1 MRLENK
7 IAIITGASSGI
18 GLATVK
24 KFVTEGAKVVMADIN
39 EETGLKIAQELGL
52 DFVKTDVSKTEDIQ
66 NLINTTVQKFG
77 GLDIMVNNAGI
88 GEASA
93 VLETSEESFDK
104 VIAVNLR
111 SVFLG
116 TKYAGLA
123 MKEKGGVILSTS
135 SILGNVGFKGAFAYC
150 ASKGAIV
157 QMTKAAALDLAPYH
171 IRVNAIAP
179 AFIKTG
185 MTNDILNNP
194 QVAPILLAQTPIGRF
209 GEPEEMANIF
219 CFLASD
225 EASYITGATYLG
237 DGGWVA
243 M

>member
-24 KFVTEGAKVVMADIN
+24 KFVAEGAKVVMADIN
-39 EETGLKIAQELGL
+39 ETVGSKLAQELGL
-52 DFVKTDVSKTEDIQ
+52 DFIKTDVSQVADIQ
-66 NLINTTVQKFG
+66 NLINTTVKKFG

-88 GEASA
+88 GAGGS
-93 VLETSEESFDK
+93 VLETTENDFDK

-111 SVFLG
+111 GVFLG
-116 TKYAGLA
+116 MKYAGLA

-135 SILGNVGFKGAFAYC
+135 SILGDVGFKSAIAYC
-150 ASKGAIV
+150 ASKGGVV
-157 QMTKAAALDLAPYH
+157 QMTKAASLDLAPFH

-185 MTNDILNNP
+185 MTADILNNP
-194 QVAPILLAQTPIGRF
+194 QVAPLLLAQTPIGRF

-225 EASYITGATYLG
+225 EASYITGVTYAG
-237 DGGWVA
+237 DGGWLA